1 MSIKNV
7 IYIEFTQINQTT
19 FFQIP
24 LNLEILKNFIIDQWE
39 GLEDKNFII
48 EDEKHNQIKNNDDY
62 LKFKQNKHLKLYLK
76 IEEEKS
82 KIKNILENSGMN
94 YSKNNNFNF
103 LSKTQNISCLEN
115 INDLCSKYNTIIE
128 EIKTLKKEINNINTK
143 LNKIYPKTE
152 STKTNNNFNEHN
164 KKEDKKSK
172 EEEKEPEIKLQ
183 VSSLPQEIKLNSL
196 INNNAKFKIQIQNCN
211 NFPLDKGFIFSIK
224 KNKDLLFFSENIDLF
239 KDSKLEIGEKREIS
253 IDLILNEEKKSYKS
267 EIFFNFT
274 ISKNDYIIDDSMG
287 QVLITK

>member
-7 IYIEFTQINQTT
+7 IYIEFTQINHTT

-128 EIKTLKKEINNINTK
+128 EIKKIKKEINNINTK
-143 LNKIYPKTE
+143 LNKINPETE
-152 STKTNNNFNEHN
+152 S
-164 KKEDKKSK
+164 KEDKKSK
-172 EEEKEPEIKLQ
+172 EEEKEPKIELQ

>member
-7 IYIEFTQINQTT
+7 IYIEFTQINHTT

-39 GLEDKNFII
+39 FLEDKNFII

-82 KIKNILENSGMN
+82 KINNILEKSDIYNF
-94 YSKNNNFNF
+94 KNNNLNF
-103 LSKTQNISCLEN
+103 LSQTQNISHLET
-115 INDLCSKYNTIIE
+115 INDLYSKFNTIIE
-128 EIKTLKKEINNINTK
+128 EIKKIKKEINNINTK
-143 LNKIYPKTE
+143 LNKINPETE
-152 STKTNNNFNEHN
+152 S
-164 KKEDKKSK
+164 KEDKKSK
-172 EEEKEPEIKLQ
+172 EEEKEPKIELQ

-196 INNNAKFKIQIQNCN
+196 INNKAKFKINIKNCN
-211 NFPLDKGFIFSIK
+211 NFPLGKGFIFSIK
-224 KNKDLLFFSENIDLF
+224 KKKDLLFFSENIDLF

-253 IDLILNEEKKSYKS
+253 IDLILNKEKKTYDI
-267 EIFFNFT
+267 ETFFNFS
-274 ISKNDYIIDDSMG
+274 ISKNDYIIDENMG
-287 QVLITK
+287 QVFITK